1 MKFKGIIIVG
11 LLVILL
17 GSCSEHAKLLKST
30 DLRLKFDKAIEYF
43 ESEDY
48 IKALP
53 LFEELIIVYRG
64 TPRAEKL
71 SYYQAYCDYHLG
83 DLLLAS
89 YRFRTF
95 SKSFPISQWAE
106 ECLFMSAYCNY
117 RNSPKSSLDQS
128 ATFNAL
134 NEMQLF
140 TKVYPESELVDSC
153 NTLIDALKDKLE
165 QKAFDNSFQYYHMKR
180 HKAAITSFENLL
192 SDFPLTKHEEEIRFL
207 ILESN
212 YSLASNSVYTK
223 KGDRLMDVEN
233 AYTSLKNS
241 YPESSHLKNAQVFMA
256 KANQDRLKLP
266 KELYDLGYYEE
277 ASKWSQYLL
286 ENIELDEAQKLEN
299 SWMRLDGIFQ
309 AAMTGEIDKKRTR
322 LRSTVSIYL
331 MVNDVLGGSKYEA
344 KGIEVNTTAQN
355 QLENL
360 HISIPMFYYNIGS
373 YSKAINAFETT
384 LKNYPEFEK
393 KDQFNY
399 YCLHAYQIKAE
410 SSINFKEKKEKYQK
424 AIDYFGAASF
434 GAQQSEAQ
442 SDYDECLS
450 AYDDAASKELKS
462 LYKVVT
468 EEYTTFA
475 SDFEHA
481 VAFYQSEKDGL
492 KTDLGK
498 KKATKIYESLMK
510 YSDKYQLTKTN

>member
-1 MKFKGIIIVG
+1 MKLKGIILVG
-11 LLVILL
+11 LLAILL

-71 SYYQAYCDYHLG
+71 SYYQAYCDYHLV

-95 SKSFPISQWAE
+95 SKAFPISKWAE
-106 ECLFMSAYCNY
+106 ECLFMSAYCNF

-128 ATFNAL
+128 ATLNAL

-140 TKVYPESELVDSC
+140 TRVYPESELVDSC
-153 NTLIDALKDKLE
+153 NILIDAMKVKLE
-165 QKAFDNSFQYYHMKR
+165 QKAYDNSFQYYHMKR
-180 HKAAITSFENLL
+180 HRAAIASFENLL
-192 SDFPLTKHEEEIRFL
+192 SDFPLTEHEEEIRFL

-212 YSLASNSVYTK
+212 YSLATNSVYAK
-223 KGDRLMDVEN
+223 KGDRLMDVES
-233 AYTSLKNS
+233 AYKSLKKR
-241 YPESSHLKNAQVFMA
+241 YPESSHLKNSQDFMA
-256 KANQDRLKLP
+256 KATLDRLKLP
-266 KELYDLGYYEE
+266 QELYDLGYYED

-286 ENIELDEAQKLEN
+286 ENIDLNQTQKVEY

-309 AAMTGEIDKKRTR
+309 AAMTGEIEKKRTR
-322 LRSTVSIYL
+322 LKSTVLIYE
-331 MVNDVLGGSKYEA
+331 MVNEVLVGSKHEA
-344 KGIEVNTTAQN
+344 KGIELITKAKS

-360 HISIPMFYYNIGS
+360 HISIPMFYYNRGS
-373 YSKAINAFETT
+373 YSKAINALETT
-384 LKNYPEFEK
+384 LKTYTKFDK

-399 YCLHAYQIKAE
+399 YCLNAYQMKAATAG
-410 SSINFKEKKEKYQK
+410 NFKEKKERYQK
-424 AIDYFGAASF
+424 AIDHFGSANF
-434 GAQQSEAQ
+434 GTWQSQAQ
-442 SDYDECLS
+442 SDFEDCLS
-450 AYDDAASKELKS
+450 AYDDVVLKELKF
-462 LYKVVT
+462 LFKVVT
-468 EEYTTFA
+468 EEYITFA
-475 SDFEHA
+475 SDFEYA
-481 VAFYQSEKDGL
+481 VAFYQSEKSGL

-498 KKATKIYESLMK
+498 KKVTKIHESLMK